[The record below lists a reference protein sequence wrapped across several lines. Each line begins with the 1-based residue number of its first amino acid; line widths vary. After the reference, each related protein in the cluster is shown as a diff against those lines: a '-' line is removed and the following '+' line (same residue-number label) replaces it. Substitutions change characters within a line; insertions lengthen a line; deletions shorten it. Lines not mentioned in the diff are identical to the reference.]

1 MTTLSPDTIQLFDRT
16 REVRVSGPGKRIPI
30 WAVVVD
36 DEAYVRSY
44 RGERG
49 AWYRRARRDGKMTL
63 EGVDVRVEPVE
74 DAALNE
80 RVSDAFRAKYG
91 AQSPGSTEA
100 MVTPEVVATTLRLTR
115 DED

>member
-1 MTTLSPDTIQLFDRT
+1 
-16 REVRVSGPGKRIPI
+16 
-30 WAVVVD
+30 
-36 DEAYVRSY
+36 
-44 RGERG
+44 
-49 AWYRRARRDGKMTL
+49 MTL